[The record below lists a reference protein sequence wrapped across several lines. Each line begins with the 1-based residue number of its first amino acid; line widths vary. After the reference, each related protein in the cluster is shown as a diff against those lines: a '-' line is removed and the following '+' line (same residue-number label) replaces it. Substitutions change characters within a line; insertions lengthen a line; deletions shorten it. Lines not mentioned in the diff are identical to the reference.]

1 MLLCHESTP
10 YSLRNYISN
19 LAQADFSAS
28 AAASSSC
35 NFFKDGGGQTTV
47 LLFHCLSSFLD
58 SLLPTPSSTSL
69 PRLTVSVRAICDP
82 WNTPEGGYYFSLLP
96 YAR

>member
-1 MLLCHESTP
+1 MQSVKEDTTP
-10 YSLRNYISN
+10 ENTSYSFRNN
-19 LAQADFSAS
+19 TVRLAQADFSAS

-35 NFFKDGGGQTTV
+35 NFFKDGGGLTTM

-69 PRLTVSVRAICDP
+69 SRLTVSMRAIC
-82 WNTPEGGYYFSLLP
+82 NQ
-96 YAR
+96 